1 MQLDPNL
8 ILLYRHCDGP
18 ATATSLSAVTSG
30 SATVAPT
37 TAAEEEEETES
48 LPPSPTASLGCEPHG
63 DHWHCDGPA
72 ATGSSSSLITV
83 TSASATATVTSH
95 TDEAG
100 TESLAPSPTESVGC
114 EPHGDHWHCD
124 GPAETSSSGSA
135 TETSTAAA
143 EETSSVAT
151 GAAAG
156 DFSLNRAALAGGVLA
171 AIGSAL

>member
-124 GPAETSSSGSA
+124 GPAGTSSSAA
-135 TETSTAAA
+135 TGTSTAAA

-156 DFSLNRAALAGGVLA
+156 DFGLNRAALSGGVLV
-171 AIGSAL
+171 AIGIAL